1 MRIDFTRTGGFAG
14 IRLTTSVETTELP
27 PDQATNLHQLIDNAG
42 FFNLPE
48 KLMPDKP
55 APDRFDY
62 RLTVASAQQTHSI
75 EVNDAAAPQSLRPL
89 LNYLTTMAMVS
100 KNS

>member
-1 MRIDFTRTGGFAG
+1 MRIDFSRTGGIAG
-14 IRLTTSVETTELP
+14 MRLTTSVDTTALP
-27 PDQATNLHQLIDNAG
+27 PDQAANLQTLIDDAG

-48 KLMPDKP
+48 RLVPDKP

-89 LNYLTTMAMVS
+89 LNYLTTMAMVR
-100 KNS
+100 KNP